1 MNFKAFHMSERGES
15 HLHDGRVCQDSSASF
30 SDECGTVAV
39 VSDGHGGCDYV
50 RSQIGSAMA
59 CEAAVKNIR
68 RLFENISPEAFLA
81 EPDMMLIQLEAA
93 IINDWNES
101 VRSHYEANPFTEEEL
116 DCVSEKAGASYRSGH
131 RIERAYGAT
140 LIAAAVTRDYWF
152 GIQIGDGKCAA
163 FDEAGICT
171 QPIPWDEKCFLNKTT
186 SICGS
191 DALRDFRHFYS
202 EKIPTA
208 VFMGSDGI
216 DDSFKNEE
224 DMYDFY
230 KTILYAFSISDYTQA
245 VDELKAYLPRL
256 SKEGSADDVSIA
268 AWMDMDA
275 LKSVVDKIKA
285 EGEEA
290 EEPEENK
297 KTEEEKET
305 IENEKSE
312 EGNEAEEGKKAEE
325 EIETAETRKEENYE
339 SWQQPRF
346 CCMCGAKLVPGQRF
360 CQCGARIL
368 LNAVEVNP
376 DDADGEKKNLFYF
389 GTLYFLLPVKGGQIW
404 RGMTLRRKEQR
415 HLEIWAGIY

>member
-1 MNFKAFHMSERGES
+1 MMNFKAFHMSERGES

-245 VDELKAYLPRL
+245 VDELKAYLPRF

-285 EGEEA
+285 ESEEA
-290 EEPEENK
+290 EESEENK
-297 KTEEEKET
+297 KTEEEKKT

-312 EGNEAEEGKKAEE
+312 EGNEAEEGKKAKE

-339 SWQQPRF
+339 SRQQPRF

-376 DDADGEKKNLFYF
+376 DDADGEKKNLFYYSERF
-389 GTLYFLLPVKGGQIW
+389 ISY
-404 RGMTLRRKEQR
+404 
-415 HLEIWAGIY
+415 HL

>member
-163 FDEAGICT
+163 FDEAGSCT

-312 EGNEAEEGKKAEE
+312 AGNEAEEGKKAEE

-339 SWQQPRF
+339 SRQQPRF

-376 DDADGEKKNLFYF
+376 DDADGEKKNLFYYLERF
-389 GTLYFLLPVKGGQIW
+389 ISY
-404 RGMTLRRKEQR
+404 
-415 HLEIWAGIY
+415 HL

>member
-81 EPDMMLIQLEAA
+81 EPDMMLTQLEAA

-116 DCVSEKAGASYRSGH
+116 DCVSEKAGAAYFSGH

-285 EGEEA
+285 ESEEA
-290 EEPEENK
+290 EESEENK

-339 SWQQPRF
+339 SRQQPRF

-376 DDADGEKKNLFYF
+376 DDADGEKKNLFYYLERF
-389 GTLYFLLPVKGGQIW
+389 ISY
-404 RGMTLRRKEQR
+404 
-415 HLEIWAGIY
+415 HL

>member
-81 EPDMMLIQLEAA
+81 EPDMMLTQLEAA

-297 KTEEEKET
+297 KTEEEKKA

-339 SWQQPRF
+339 SRQQPRF

-360 CQCGARIL
+360 CQCGTRIL

-376 DDADGEKKNLFYF
+376 DDADGEKKNLFYYLERF
-389 GTLYFLLPVKGGQIW
+389 ISY
-404 RGMTLRRKEQR
+404 
-415 HLEIWAGIY
+415 HL

>member
-39 VSDGHGGCDYV
+39 VSDGHGGCDYA

-312 EGNEAEEGKKAEE
+312 EGNEDEEGKKAEE

-339 SWQQPRF
+339 SRQQPRF

-376 DDADGEKKNLFYF
+376 DDADGEKKNLFY
-389 GTLYFLLPVKGGQIW
+389 Y
-404 RGMTLRRKEQR
+404 
-415 HLEIWAGIY
+415 LERFISYYL

>member
-230 KTILYAFSISDYTQA
+230 KTILYAFSISDYTQT

-305 IENEKSE
+305 IEKEKSE

-339 SWQQPRF
+339 SRQQPRF

-376 DDADGEKKNLFYF
+376 DDADGEKKNLFYYLERF
-389 GTLYFLLPVKGGQIW
+389 ISY
-404 RGMTLRRKEQR
+404 
-415 HLEIWAGIY
+415 HL

>member
-1 MNFKAFHMSERGES
+1 MKRI
-15 HLHDGRVCQDSSASF
+15 LL
-30 SDECGTVAV
+30 
-39 VSDGHGGCDYV
+39 
-50 RSQIGSAMA
+50 
-59 CEAAVKNIR
+59 R
-68 RLFENISPEAFLA
+68 RRNWI
-81 EPDMMLIQLEAA
+81 
-93 IINDWNES
+93 
-101 VRSHYEANPFTEEEL
+101 
-116 DCVSEKAGASYRSGH
+116 AGAAYFSGH

-163 FDEAGICT
+163 FDEAGSCT

-305 IENEKSE
+305 IEKEKSE

-339 SWQQPRF
+339 SRQQPRF

-376 DDADGEKKNLFYF
+376 DDADGEKKNLFYYLERF
-389 GTLYFLLPVKGGQIW
+389 ISY
-404 RGMTLRRKEQR
+404 
-415 HLEIWAGIY
+415 HL

>member
-216 DDSFKNEE
+216 DESFKNEE

-339 SWQQPRF
+339 SRQQPRF

-376 DDADGEKKNLFYF
+376 DDADGEKKNLFYYLERF
-389 GTLYFLLPVKGGQIW
+389 ISY
-404 RGMTLRRKEQR
+404 
-415 HLEIWAGIY
+415 HL

>member
-339 SWQQPRF
+339 SRQQPRF
-346 CCMCGAKLVPGQRF
+346 CCMCGVKLVPGQRF

-376 DDADGEKKNLFYF
+376 DDDDGEKKNLFYYLERF
-389 GTLYFLLPVKGGQIW
+389 ISY
-404 RGMTLRRKEQR
+404 
-415 HLEIWAGIY
+415 HL

>member
-15 HLHDGRVCQDSSASF
+15 HLHDSRVCQDSSSSF

-202 EKIPTA
+202 EKIQTA

-305 IENEKSE
+305 IEKEKSE
-312 EGNEAEEGKKAEE
+312 ERNEAEEGKKAEE

-339 SWQQPRF
+339 SRQQPRF

-376 DDADGEKKNLFYF
+376 DDADGEKKNFFYYLERF
-389 GTLYFLLPVKGGQIW
+389 ISY
-404 RGMTLRRKEQR
+404 
-415 HLEIWAGIY
+415 HL

>member
-15 HLHDGRVCQDSSASF
+15 HLYDGRVCQDSSASF

-68 RLFENISPEAFLA
+68 RLFENISPKAFLA

-268 AWMDMDA
+268 AWMDMDV

-339 SWQQPRF
+339 SRQQPRF
-346 CCMCGAKLVPGQRF
+346 CCMCGVKLVPGQRF

-376 DDADGEKKNLFYF
+376 DDADGEKKNLFY
-389 GTLYFLLPVKGGQIW
+389 Y
-404 RGMTLRRKEQR
+404 
-415 HLEIWAGIY
+415 LERFISYYL

>member
-81 EPDMMLIQLEAA
+81 EPDMMLTQLEAA

-116 DCVSEKAGASYRSGH
+116 DCVSEKAGAAYFSGH

-325 EIETAETRKEENYE
+325 EEIETAETRKEENYE
-339 SWQQPRF
+339 SRQQPRF

-376 DDADGEKKNLFYF
+376 DDADGEKKNLFYYLERF
-389 GTLYFLLPVKGGQIW
+389 ISY
-404 RGMTLRRKEQR
+404 
-415 HLEIWAGIY
+415 HL

>member
-1 MNFKAFHMSERGES
+1 MMNFKAFHMSERGES

-81 EPDMMLIQLEAA
+81 EPDMMLTQLEAA

-116 DCVSEKAGASYRSGH
+116 DCVSEKAGAAYFSGH

-268 AWMDMDA
+268 AWMDMDV

-285 EGEEA
+285 ESEEA
-290 EEPEENK
+290 EESEENK

-339 SWQQPRF
+339 SRQQPRF

-376 DDADGEKKNLFYF
+376 DDADGEKKNLFYYLERF
-389 GTLYFLLPVKGGQIW
+389 ISY
-404 RGMTLRRKEQR
+404 
-415 HLEIWAGIY
+415 HL

>member
-191 DALRDFRHFYS
+191 DALRDFWHFYS

-305 IENEKSE
+305 IEKEKSE

-339 SWQQPRF
+339 SRQQPRF

-376 DDADGEKKNLFYF
+376 DDADGEKKNLFYYLERF
-389 GTLYFLLPVKGGQIW
+389 ISY
-404 RGMTLRRKEQR
+404 
-415 HLEIWAGIY
+415 HL

>member
-1 MNFKAFHMSERGES
+1 MINFKAFHMSERGES
-15 HLHDGRVCQDSSASF
+15 HLHDGRVCQDSSSSF

-68 RLFENISPEAFLA
+68 RLFENISTEAFLA

-297 KTEEEKET
+297 KTEEEKKA

-339 SWQQPRF
+339 SRQQPRF

-376 DDADGEKKNLFYF
+376 DDADGEKKNLFYYLERF
-389 GTLYFLLPVKGGQIW
+389 ISY
-404 RGMTLRRKEQR
+404 
-415 HLEIWAGIY
+415 HL

>member
-15 HLHDGRVCQDSSASF
+15 HLYDGRVCQDSSASF

-68 RLFENISPEAFLA
+68 RLFENISPKAFLA

-171 QPIPWDEKCFLNKTT
+171 QPIPWDAKCFLNKTT

-191 DALRDFRHFYS
+191 DELRDFRHFYS

-256 SKEGSADDVSIA
+256 SKEGSEDDVSIA
-268 AWMDMDA
+268 AWMDMDV

-339 SWQQPRF
+339 SRQQPRF
-346 CCMCGAKLVPGQRF
+346 CCMCGVKLVPGQRF

-376 DDADGEKKNLFYF
+376 DDADGEKKNLFYYLERF
-389 GTLYFLLPVKGGQIW
+389 ISY
-404 RGMTLRRKEQR
+404 
-415 HLEIWAGIY
+415 HL

>member
-30 SDECGTVAV
+30 SDECGTVTV

-305 IENEKSE
+305 IEKEKSE

-325 EIETAETRKEENYE
+325 EIETAETRKEENCE
-339 SWQQPRF
+339 SRQQPRF

-376 DDADGEKKNLFYF
+376 DDADGEKKNLFYYLERF
-389 GTLYFLLPVKGGQIW
+389 ISY
-404 RGMTLRRKEQR
+404 
-415 HLEIWAGIY
+415 HL

>member
-81 EPDMMLIQLEAA
+81 EPDMMLTQLEAA

-101 VRSHYEANPFTEEEL
+101 VRSHYEANPFTEEEM
-116 DCVSEKAGASYRSGH
+116 DCVSEKAGAAYFSGH

-140 LIAAAVTRDYWF
+140 LIAAALTRDYWF
-152 GIQIGDGKCAA
+152 GIQIGDGKCVA

-285 EGEEA
+285 ESEEA
-290 EEPEENK
+290 EESEENK

-339 SWQQPRF
+339 SRQQPRF

-376 DDADGEKKNLFYF
+376 DDADGEKKNLFYYLERF
-389 GTLYFLLPVKGGQIW
+389 ISY
-404 RGMTLRRKEQR
+404 
-415 HLEIWAGIY
+415 HL

>member
-81 EPDMMLIQLEAA
+81 EPDMMLTQLEAA

-116 DCVSEKAGASYRSGH
+116 DCVSEKAGAAYFSGH

-152 GIQIGDGKCAA
+152 GIQIGDGKCVA

-191 DALRDFRHFYS
+191 DALRDYRHFYS

-285 EGEEA
+285 EGEKA

-312 EGNEAEEGKKAEE
+312 AGNEVEEGKKAEE

-339 SWQQPRF
+339 SRQQPRF

-376 DDADGEKKNLFYF
+376 GDADGEKKNLFYYLERF
-389 GTLYFLLPVKGGQIW
+389 ISY
-404 RGMTLRRKEQR
+404 
-415 HLEIWAGIY
+415 HL

>member
-116 DCVSEKAGASYRSGH
+116 DCVSEKAGAPYRSGH

-339 SWQQPRF
+339 SRQQPRF

-360 CQCGARIL
+360 CQCGDRIL

-376 DDADGEKKNLFYF
+376 DDADGEKKNLFYYLERF
-389 GTLYFLLPVKGGQIW
+389 ISY
-404 RGMTLRRKEQR
+404 
-415 HLEIWAGIY
+415 HL

>member
-290 EEPEENK
+290 EGPEENK

-339 SWQQPRF
+339 SRQQPRF

-376 DDADGEKKNLFYF
+376 DDADGEKKNLFY
-389 GTLYFLLPVKGGQIW
+389 Y
-404 RGMTLRRKEQR
+404 
-415 HLEIWAGIY
+415 LERFISYYL

>member
-50 RSQIGSAMA
+50 RSQIDSAMA

-339 SWQQPRF
+339 SRQQPRF
-346 CCMCGAKLVPGQRF
+346 CCMCGVKLVPGQRF

-376 DDADGEKKNLFYF
+376 DDADGEKKNLFYYLERF
-389 GTLYFLLPVKGGQIW
+389 ISY
-404 RGMTLRRKEQR
+404 
-415 HLEIWAGIY
+415 HL

>member
-1 MNFKAFHMSERGES
+1 MMNFKAFHMSERGES

-81 EPDMMLIQLEAA
+81 EPDMMLTQLEAA

-116 DCVSEKAGASYRSGH
+116 DCVSEKAGAAYFSGH

-152 GIQIGDGKCAA
+152 GIQIGDGKCVA

-285 EGEEA
+285 ENEEA
-290 EEPEENK
+290 EESEENK
-297 KTEEEKET
+297 KTEEEKKT

-339 SWQQPRF
+339 SRQQPRF

-376 DDADGEKKNLFYF
+376 GDADGEKKNLFYYLERF
-389 GTLYFLLPVKGGQIW
+389 ISY
-404 RGMTLRRKEQR
+404 
-415 HLEIWAGIY
+415 HL

>member
-1 MNFKAFHMSERGES
+1 MMNFKAFHMSERGES
-15 HLHDGRVCQDSSASF
+15 HLYDGRVCQDSSASF

-68 RLFENISPEAFLA
+68 RLFENISPKAFLA

-339 SWQQPRF
+339 SRQQPRF
-346 CCMCGAKLVPGQRF
+346 CCMCGVKLVPGQRF

-376 DDADGEKKNLFYF
+376 DDADGEKKNLFYYLERF
-389 GTLYFLLPVKGGQIW
+389 ISY
-404 RGMTLRRKEQR
+404 
-415 HLEIWAGIY
+415 HL

>member
-1 MNFKAFHMSERGES
+1 MMNFKAFHMSERGES

-81 EPDMMLIQLEAA
+81 EPDMMLTQLEAA

-116 DCVSEKAGASYRSGH
+116 DCVSEKAGAAYFSGH

-268 AWMDMDA
+268 AWMDMDV

-285 EGEEA
+285 ESEEA
-290 EEPEENK
+290 EESEENK

-339 SWQQPRF
+339 SRQQPRF

-376 DDADGEKKNLFYF
+376 GDADGEKKNLFYYLERF
-389 GTLYFLLPVKGGQIW
+389 ISY
-404 RGMTLRRKEQR
+404 
-415 HLEIWAGIY
+415 HL

>member
-1 MNFKAFHMSERGES
+1 MMNFKAFHMSERGES

-39 VSDGHGGCDYV
+39 VSDGHGGRDYV

-59 CEAAVKNIR
+59 CEAAVKYIR
-68 RLFENISPEAFLA
+68 QLFENISPEAFLA
-81 EPDMMLIQLEAA
+81 EPDMMLTQLEAA

-116 DCVSEKAGASYRSGH
+116 DCVSKKAGAAYRSGH
-131 RIERAYGAT
+131 RIEQAYGAT

-171 QPIPWDEKCFLNKTT
+171 QPIPWDEKCFLNETT

-268 AWMDMDA
+268 AWMDMDV

-312 EGNEAEEGKKAEE
+312 AGNEAEEGKKAEE

-339 SWQQPRF
+339 SRQQPRF
-346 CCMCGAKLVPGQRF
+346 CCMCGAKLVPRQRF

-376 DDADGEKKNLFYF
+376 DDADGEKKNLFYYLERF
-389 GTLYFLLPVKGGQIW
+389 ISY
-404 RGMTLRRKEQR
+404 
-415 HLEIWAGIY
+415 HL

>member
-59 CEAAVKNIR
+59 CEAAVKNTR

-325 EIETAETRKEENYE
+325 EIETAEIRKEENYE
-339 SWQQPRF
+339 SRQQPRF

-376 DDADGEKKNLFYF
+376 DDANGEKKNLFYYLERF
-389 GTLYFLLPVKGGQIW
+389 ISY
-404 RGMTLRRKEQR
+404 
-415 HLEIWAGIY
+415 HL

>member
-15 HLHDGRVCQDSSASF
+15 HLYDGRVCQDSSASF

-68 RLFENISPEAFLA
+68 RLFENISSKAFLA

-339 SWQQPRF
+339 SRQQPRF
-346 CCMCGAKLVPGQRF
+346 CCMCGVKLVPGQRF

-376 DDADGEKKNLFYF
+376 DDADGEKKNLFYYLERF
-389 GTLYFLLPVKGGQIW
+389 ISY
-404 RGMTLRRKEQR
+404 
-415 HLEIWAGIY
+415 HL

>member
-15 HLHDGRVCQDSSASF
+15 HLYDGRVCQDSSASF

-68 RLFENISPEAFLA
+68 RLFENISPKAFLA

-268 AWMDMDA
+268 AWMDMDV

-339 SWQQPRF
+339 SRQQPRF
-346 CCMCGAKLVPGQRF
+346 CCMCGVKLVPGQRF

-376 DDADGEKKNLFYF
+376 DDADGEKKNLFYYLERF
-389 GTLYFLLPVKGGQIW
+389 ISY
-404 RGMTLRRKEQR
+404 
-415 HLEIWAGIY
+415 HL

>member
-305 IENEKSE
+305 IEKEKSE

-339 SWQQPRF
+339 SRQQPRF

-376 DDADGEKKNLFYF
+376 DDANGEKKNLFYYLERF
-389 GTLYFLLPVKGGQIW
+389 ISY
-404 RGMTLRRKEQR
+404 
-415 HLEIWAGIY
+415 HL

>member
-202 EKIPTA
+202 EKIP
-208 VFMGSDGI
+208 MGSDGI

-305 IENEKSE
+305 IEKEKSE

-339 SWQQPRF
+339 SRQQPRF

-376 DDADGEKKNLFYF
+376 DDADGEKKNLFYYLERF
-389 GTLYFLLPVKGGQIW
+389 ISY
-404 RGMTLRRKEQR
+404 
-415 HLEIWAGIY
+415 HL

>member
-68 RLFENISPEAFLA
+68 RLFENISPEVFLA
-81 EPDMMLIQLEAA
+81 EPDMMLTQLEAA

-101 VRSHYEANPFTEEEL
+101 VRSHYEENPFTEEEL
-116 DCVSEKAGASYRSGH
+116 DCVSEKAGAAYFSGH

-268 AWMDMDA
+268 AWMDMDV

-285 EGEEA
+285 ESEEA
-290 EEPEENK
+290 EESEENK

-339 SWQQPRF
+339 SRQQPRF

-376 DDADGEKKNLFYF
+376 DDADGEKKNLFYYLERF
-389 GTLYFLLPVKGGQIW
+389 ISY
-404 RGMTLRRKEQR
+404 
-415 HLEIWAGIY
+415 HL

>member
-39 VSDGHGGCDYV
+39 VSDDHGGCDYV

-186 SICGS
+186 SICGL

-339 SWQQPRF
+339 SRQQPRF

-376 DDADGEKKNLFYF
+376 DDADGEKKNLFYYLERF
-389 GTLYFLLPVKGGQIW
+389 ISY
-404 RGMTLRRKEQR
+404 
-415 HLEIWAGIY
+415 HL

>member
-325 EIETAETRKEENYE
+325 EIETAETRKEENYK
-339 SWQQPRF
+339 SRQQPRF

-376 DDADGEKKNLFYF
+376 DDADGEKKNLFCYLERF
-389 GTLYFLLPVKGGQIW
+389 ISY
-404 RGMTLRRKEQR
+404 
-415 HLEIWAGIY
+415 HL